1 MIATR
6 PNGVY
11 TSVIAVP
18 KTPILEGRFWAKV
31 EKTED
36 CWLWRGRVNPSGMGQ
51 MRIASGS
58 RGPQGGTRIDAHK
71 LAYLWYVGPIPEGWE
86 VDHLCRVA
94 ICIRPD
100 HLEAVTQEI
109 NQQRAHFWRVRDK
122 LRAEV
127 LAAVRFARARARA
140 GRELRG

>member
-1 MIATR
+1 VILTK

-11 TSVIAVP
+11 TSVIDVP
-18 KTPILEGRFWAKV
+18 GTEGLEKRFWAKV
-31 EKTED
+31 EKTDD
-36 CWLWRGRVNPSGMGQ
+36 CWLWRGRINPGGTGQ

-71 LAYLWYVGPIPEGWE
+71 LAYLWFVGPIPDGYE

-94 ICIRPD
+94 ICVRFD

-122 LRAEV
+122 LRAEGLV
-127 LAAVRFARARARA
+127 ASRLARARARA
-140 GRELRG
+140 GRNM